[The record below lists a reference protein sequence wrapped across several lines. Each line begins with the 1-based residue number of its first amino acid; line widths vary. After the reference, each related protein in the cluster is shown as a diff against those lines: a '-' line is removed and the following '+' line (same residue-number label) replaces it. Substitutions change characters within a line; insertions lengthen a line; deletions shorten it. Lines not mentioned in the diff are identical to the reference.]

1 MCYFASVKSQ
11 VSIRDKQ
18 LRNMKKG
25 FIGIMLLLAASTA
38 FAQSSKIVKKN
49 KEAIKSY
56 FASSLAESRGSFE
69 KDAKIEIDA
78 IEETRAAVWS
88 VWKNSVEEFDEE
100 KLIPL
105 EALENRKSGKWRL
118 PANLEPNAVM
128 PYYLGIN
135 TLDKVEGKLPLF
147 LYMHGSGDKNQ
158 EWETGIGLSLRRFY
172 SPGVYMV
179 PQIPNT
185 GEYYRWAIQSKQWA
199 WEKLLRLAFLNDTID
214 ANRIYFFG
222 ISEGGYGSQR
232 LASFYADYL
241 AGAGP
246 MAGGEP
252 LMNAP
257 MENVANI
264 AFSLRTGA
272 LDDGF
277 GRNICT
283 QSALDA
289 ADSLEAAHPGYYNHY
304 IELIPGDGHSID
316 YRPTTPWLA
325 KFTRNPHPKYFYWEN
340 YDMYGRK
347 REGFYNLKVN
357 VDPSSSSSIRSCFE
371 VTMDNNTIELNVKRV
386 RYSTTYSQGGIPMI
400 FSKKFTNAT
409 RGNVTIYLNEKMFD
423 LTKPVKVILN
433 GNEIFNGMVGTS
445 LKAMVESCAIYY
457 DPERLFPASIDIDI
471 ATKSAVPTAIKDVKA
486 EKKNNELTYDLSG
499 RPADNTATKGI
510 YIQDGKKR
518 LVK

>member
-1 MCYFASVKSQ
+1 
-11 VSIRDKQ
+11 
-18 LRNMKKG
+18 MKKV
-25 FIGIMLLLAASTA
+25 FTNIMLLVAAGTA
-38 FAQSSKIVKKN
+38 FAQADKN
-49 KEAIKSY
+49 VQKNEAAIKSY
-56 FASSLAESRGSFE
+56 FAGSLAEKRGTFE
-69 KDAKIEIDA
+69 QDAPIALDA
-78 IEETRAAVWS
+78 IEQTRAAVWN
-88 VWKNSVEEFDEE
+88 VWKNSVEEFNEE

-105 EALENRKSGKWRL
+105 GQLEDRKSGKWKL
-118 PANLEPNAVM
+118 PANLEPNATM
-128 PYYLGIN
+128 PYYWGIN
-135 TLDKVEGKLPLF
+135 TLEKVEGKLPLF

-158 EWETGIGLSLRRFY
+158 EWETGIGFALRRFY

-283 QSALDA
+283 QKALEV
-289 ADSLEAAHPGYYNHY
+289 ADSLAAAHPGYYNHY
-304 IELIPGDGHSID
+304 IELIPGNGHGID

-357 VDPSSSSSIRSCFE
+357 INPSSTNNDRSCFE
-371 VTMDNNTIELNVKRV
+371 VKMDNNTIDLTVKRV
-386 RYSTTYSQGGIPMI
+386 RYTTTYTLGGIPM
-400 FSKKFTNAT
+400 FFAKKYTDAT
-409 RGNVTIYLNEKMFD
+409 RGNVTIYLNEELFD

-433 GNEIFNGMVGTS
+433 GKEIFNGMVGTS

-471 ATKSAVPTAIKDVKA
+471 ASKSAVPTAIKDVKV
-486 EKKNNELTYDLSG
+486 EKK
-499 RPADNTATKGI
+499 
-510 YIQDGKKR
+510 KK
-518 LVK
+518 

>member
-1 MCYFASVKSQ
+1 
-11 VSIRDKQ
+11 
-18 LRNMKKG
+18 MKKV
-25 FIGIMLLLAASTA
+25 FTSIMLLMAAGTA
-38 FAQSSKIVKKN
+38 FAQNAADKVQEN
-49 KEAIKSY
+49 EAAIKSY
-56 FASSLAESRGSFE
+56 FAGSLAQNSGTLEL
-69 KDAKIEIDA
+69 DAPIALDNIEQ
-78 IEETRAAVWS
+78 TRAAVWS
-88 VWKNSVEEFDEE
+88 VWKSSVEAFDEE

-105 EALENRKSGKWRL
+105 GQLEDRKTGKWKL
-118 PANLEPNAVM
+118 PASLEPNAIM
-128 PYYLGIN
+128 PYYWGIN

-172 SPGVYMV
+172 SPAVYMV

-199 WEKLLRLAFLNDTID
+199 WEKLLRLAILNDTID

-252 LMNAP
+252 LQNAP

-289 ADSLEAAHPGYYNHY
+289 ADSLAAAHPGYYNHY

-325 KFTRNPHPKYFYWEN
+325 KYSRNPHPKYFYWEN

-347 REGFYNLKVN
+347 RDGFYNLRVN
-357 VDPSSSSSIRSCFE
+357 SNPSITNSDRSCFE
-371 VTMDNNTIELNVKRV
+371 VKIDNNTIDLTVNRV
-386 RYSTTYSQGGIPMI
+386 RYQTTYSQGGIPMI
-400 FSKKFTNAT
+400 FSKKFISAK
-409 RGNVTIYLNEKMFD
+409 RGNVTIYLNEELFD
-423 LTKPVKVILN
+423 LSKPVKVILN
-433 GNEIFNGMVGTS
+433 GEEIFNGKVGTS
-445 LKAMVESCAIYY
+445 LKTMIESCAFYY

-471 ATKSAVPTAIKDVKA
+471 ASKSAVPTAIENVKD
-486 EKKNNELTYDLSG
+486 EKKNNEVIYDISG
-499 RPADNTATKGI
+499 RRVENTTASGI
-510 YIQDGKKR
+510 YIQDGKKI
-518 LVK
+518 LK